1 MLIGPV
7 LYNDGKSGQVTM
19 MEGNGKHIVSS
30 CGEEFDGSHL
40 RLKTSRWEFG
50 LSPFAIVSTHQGPP
64 LASVLKL
71 YSAIRDCS
79 EEDKGR
85 YL

>member
-1 MLIGPV
+1 
-7 LYNDGKSGQVTM
+7 M

-71 YSAIRDCS
+71 
-79 EEDKGR
+79 
-85 YL
+85 